1 MVCWNL
7 VKGPK
12 HHRYNFKDLDY
23 TKGNQLL
30 GGDVHVILDKTEAT
44 DMLQIVEKLNLE
56 MGRLTSS
63 IL

>member
-44 DMLQIVEKLNLE
+44 DILQIVEKLNLE
-56 MGRLTSS
+56 MDRLTSS

>member
-7 VKGPK
+7 ANGPK
-12 HHRYNFKDLDY
+12 HHEYIFKDLY
-23 TKGNQLL
+23 YNKGNQLL